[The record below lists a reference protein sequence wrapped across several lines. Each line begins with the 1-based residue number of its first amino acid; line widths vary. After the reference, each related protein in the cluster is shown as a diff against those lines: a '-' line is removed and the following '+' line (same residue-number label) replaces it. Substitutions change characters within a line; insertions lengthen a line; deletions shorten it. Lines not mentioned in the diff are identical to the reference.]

1 MAEHILFLTGKLAE
15 KQLRRILEE
24 IEPEFDYTVHQLG
37 LTVAALMTADMIRR
51 RLKDTFGADR
61 VLVPGRCRGD
71 LEKLSAEMGIPFERG
86 PEELRDLPEFFG
98 KQAKRPD
105 LSRYELKI
113 FAEITDAP
121 RLELDAILRQA
132 RDYRDDG
139 ADVIDIGCLP
149 ATPFPHLERTV
160 QALKAEGFQVS
171 VDSLEEEDL
180 VRGGEAGADFL
191 LSLTEHSLWI
201 ADRVAATP
209 ILIPAQHGDLDSLDR
224 AIAAM
229 RARGRP
235 FILDPI
241 LDPIHFGFA
250 DSLARYH
257 EVRRRHPEAE
267 VMMGVGNLTELTH
280 ADTVGINAMLLGIC
294 SELHIGHILTTQVS
308 KHARSAVREADW
320 ARRIMYAA
328 RELNMLPKHVDDG
341 LMALHERSPFPYS
354 RAEIEELAR
363 MIHDPSYRIQI
374 SPDGIH
380 IFNREGFHS
389 AADPFDL
396 YPKLG
401 VEQDGGHAF
410 YLGVELARA
419 QIAWQ
424 LGKRYAQDEPLRWG
438 CIVRAPSSAV
448 DPHAYKPA
456 GSTLQK
462 HPEGGGS
469 SAQSEPGSVPARDQP
484 QQKGSS

>member
-51 RLKDTFGADR
+51 RLKDSFGADR

-121 RLELDAILRQA
+121 RLELDGILRQA
-132 RDYRDDG
+132 RDYREDG

-149 ATPFPHLERTV
+149 ATPFPHLEQTV

-171 VDSLEEEDL
+171 VDSLEQEDL
-180 VRGGEAGADFL
+180 VRGGGAGADFL

-201 ADRVAATP
+201 ADQVAATP

-229 RARGRP
+229 RAKGLP
-235 FILDPI
+235 FIVDPI

-250 DSLARYH
+250 DSLVCYH
-257 EVRRRHPEAE
+257 EVRRRHPDVEI
-267 VMMGVGNLTELTH
+267 MMGVGNLTELTH
-280 ADTVGINAMLLGIC
+280 ADTLGINAILLGIC

-308 KHARSAVREADW
+308 KHARTVVREADW

-341 LMALHERSPFPYS
+341 LMTLHERSPFPYS
-354 RAEIEELAR
+354 RAEIEELAG

-389 AADPFDL
+389 ATDPFDL

-438 CIVRAPSSAV
+438 CIVRAPSPAV

-462 HPEGGGS
+462 HPKDSASSAASGSEQAAVRDQAQKEGS
-469 SAQSEPGSVPARDQP
+469 S
-484 QQKGSS
+484 